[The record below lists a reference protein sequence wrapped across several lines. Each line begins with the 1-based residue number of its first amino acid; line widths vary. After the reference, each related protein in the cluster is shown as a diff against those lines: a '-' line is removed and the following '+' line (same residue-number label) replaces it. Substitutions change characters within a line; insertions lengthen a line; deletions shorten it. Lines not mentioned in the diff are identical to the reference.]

1 MDIITGHIDLI
12 VLSIAIAVF
21 IARGL
26 YLPWTDKGSFIQA
39 AVKHNPKTQCIALAA
54 VGYGLV
60 GIIDGALA
68 GWIATGR
75 AWLIDA
81 MTNSADWALGG
92 VGVLAVAF
100 AAALIWFDYVVPG
113 GLEPDQGK
121 PMGHMVMWLDSL
133 LLYPM
138 LVLVLG
144 SISLI
149 SFLMIFAAMWFINV
163 KLRGKKR
170 SAKTADAA
178 ASK

>member
-1 MDIITGHIDLI
+1 MDIVTRHLNTI
-12 VLSIAIAVF
+12 VLGIALAVF

-26 YLPWTDKGSFIQA
+26 FLPWTDKGSFVQA
-39 AVKHNPKTQCIALAA
+39 AVKHNPKVQCVALAA
-54 VGYGLV
+54 IGYGLV
-60 GIIDGALA
+60 GIIDGTIA
-68 GWIATGR
+68 GWITTGR

-81 MTNSADWALGG
+81 MTDGAEWALGG
-92 VGVLAVAF
+92 VGVLAVAT

-121 PMGHMVMWLDSL
+121 PIGHMVMWLLSL

-149 SFLMIFAAMWFINV
+149 SFMIIFAAMWFINV
-163 KLRGKKR
+163 KFRGKKR
-170 SAKTADAA
+170 TAAPVAA
-178 ASK
+178 R

>member
-1 MDIITGHIDLI
+1 MDIITGHINLL
-12 VLSIAIAVF
+12 VLSIALAVF

-26 YLPWTDKGSFIQA
+26 YLPWTDKGSFVQA
-39 AVKHNPKTQCIALAA
+39 AVRHNPKVQCIALAA

-60 GIIDGALA
+60 GIINGTVAD
-68 GWIATGR
+68 WITTGR

-81 MTNSADWALGG
+81 MTNGADWALGA
-92 VGVLAVAF
+92 VGALAVAF

-121 PMGHMVMWLDSL
+121 PIGHMVMWLNSL

-144 SISLI
+144 SISLV
-149 SFLMIFAAMWFINV
+149 SFLVIFAAMWFINV
-163 KLRGKKR
+163 KFRGKKR
-170 SAKTADAA
+170 APAA
-178 ASK
+178 APAK

>member
-1 MDIITGHIDLI
+1 MDIITGHIDLL
-12 VLSIAIAVF
+12 VLSIALAVF

-26 YLPWTDKGSFIQA
+26 YLPWTDKGSFVQA
-39 AVKHNPKTQCIALAA
+39 AVRHNPKVQCIALAA

-60 GIIDGALA
+60 GIINGTVAD
-68 GWIATGR
+68 WIATGR

-81 MTNSADWALGG
+81 MTNGADWALGA
-92 VGVLAVAF
+92 VGALAVAV

-121 PMGHMVMWLDSL
+121 PMGHMVMWLNSL

-144 SISLI
+144 SISLV
-149 SFLMIFAAMWFINV
+149 SFLVIFAVMWFINV
-163 KLRGKKR
+163 KFRGRKR
-170 SAKTADAA
+170 APAA
-178 ASK
+178 AAATR